1 MPGKF
6 DESTRQITLPLGDTF
21 DIWVDVV
28 WTALSPGDVILF
40 TIFDHNTGEDKLI
53 KPVEILDGRAH
64 IRLCNHDTRDITPA
78 TYRWNLR
85 IVTSPVRDEE
95 GNVRVDECNDNVI
108 TVFDDPPKIKLWK
121 GGAYV

>member
-1 MPGKF
+1 MWFGP
-6 DESTRQITLPLGDTF
+6 RYP
-21 DIWVDVV
+21 
-28 WTALSPGDVILF
+28 PGDVILF

-95 GNVRVDECNDNVI
+95 GNVRVDECTDNVI